1 MATRVRKTPA
11 VAPTEPPVDSAAVVT
26 TRRRATTSRT
36 AATRRVA
43 SSSRSQRILVGTDL
57 SPSDRPPVA
66 ETDDAATPQPDTSA
80 LLVKESGG
88 TDSAALAPVVGIPL
102 PDVRTAATVS
112 DSVPPEPTVA
122 TVSAA
127 AVVGTDAVVDSVDVA
142 SVARKLGELHQLLAE
157 GHERLSQEISK
168 SQSQTVRNVSGLA
181 HDVDRLM
188 TQIQG
193 LVVRVN
199 QTETMLSRIEA
210 TLVPLARGISATLLP
225 VKGIE
230 KPVSAETLE
239 RGLATALAPLL
250 AELIEMRAQRS
261 RDSSLAQVEQQ
272 ILLTE
277 LRRLRS
283 VALPSAERTTNPLL
297 AVGKVPRRSSSK

>member
-11 VAPTEPPVDSAAVVT
+11 VVPTEPPVDSAAVVT

-57 SPSDRPPVA
+57 SPIERAPVA
-66 ETDDAATPQPDTSA
+66 DADDSAIPQPDSPTPA
-80 LLVKESGG
+80 VKESG
-88 TDSAALAPVVGIPL
+88 L
-102 PDVRTAATVS
+102 PDS
-112 DSVPPEPTVA
+112 
-122 TVSAA
+122 A
-127 AVVGTDAVVDSVDVA
+127 AVVGTDAAVGTADVA
-142 SVARKLGELHQLLAE
+142 SVGRKISELQQLLAE
-157 GHERLSQEISK
+157 GQERLSQEISK

-188 TQIQG
+188 NQIQG

-230 KPVSAETLE
+230 KPVNAETLE

-261 RDSSLAQVEQQ
+261 RESSLAQVEQQ

-297 AVGKVPRRSSSK
+297 AVGKVPRRSSSR

>member
-11 VAPTEPPVDSAAVVT
+11 AAPIETPAETPVVVT

-43 SSSRSQRILVGTDL
+43 SSSRSQRIPIGADL
-57 SPSDRPPVA
+57 AAIDSPSAVEGDAPAVPVAPPVSEVA
-66 ETDDAATPQPDTSA
+66 
-80 LLVKESGG
+80 
-88 TDSAALAPVVGIPL
+88 APVEAPSIVVPVEPVPSAPVIPSATA
-102 PDVRTAATVS
+102 DV
-112 DSVPPEPTVA
+112 
-122 TVSAA
+122 
-127 AVVGTDAVVDSVDVA
+127 SVDLA
-142 SVARKLGELHQLLAE
+142 SVSQKVGELHRLLSE
-157 GHERLSQEISK
+157 GQDRLSLEISK
-168 SQSQTVRNVSGLA
+168 SQAQTVRNVSGLA

-188 TQIQG
+188 NQIQV
-193 LVVRVN
+193 LVTRVT
-199 QTETMLSRIEA
+199 QTESILSRIEA
-210 TLVPLARGISATLLP
+210 TLVPLVRGVSATLLP

-230 KPVSAETLE
+230 KPVNAESLE

-250 AELIEMRAQRS
+250 AELIEIRAQRS

-283 VALPSAERTTNPLL
+283 VALPAAERTTDPLSS
-297 AVGKVPRRSSSK
+297 VGKPSRRSSSR

>member
-11 VAPTEPPVDSAAVVT
+11 VTPTEPPVESAAVVT

-43 SSSRSQRILVGTDL
+43 SSSRSQRILVGADL
-57 SPSDRPPVA
+57 SPIERAPVA
-66 ETDDAATPQPDTSA
+66 DTEEAAIPQPESPIPA
-80 LLVKESGG
+80 VKESGPA
-88 TDSAALAPVVGIPL
+88 DSAASTSVVGLPL
-102 PDVRTAATVS
+102 PEGRNAAAVS
-112 DSVPPEPTVA
+112 GSVPLEPMVA
-122 TVSAA
+122 GVSPA
-127 AVVGTDAVVDSVDVA
+127 AVVGTEAVVGTVDVA
-142 SVARKLGELHQLLAE
+142 AVGRKISELHQLLAE
-157 GHERLSQEISK
+157 GQERLSQEISK

-193 LVVRVN
+193 LATRVN

-230 KPVSAETLE
+230 KPVNAETLE

-261 RDSSLAQVEQQ
+261 RESSLAQVEQQ

-283 VALPSAERTTNPLL
+283 VALPSAERTTNPLM
-297 AVGKVPRRSSSK
+297 AVGKVSRRSSSK

>member
-11 VAPTEPPVDSAAVVT
+11 AAPIETPAETPVVVT

-43 SSSRSQRILVGTDL
+43 SSSRSQRIPIGADL
-57 SPSDRPPVA
+57 AAIDSPPVV
-66 ETDDAATPQPDTSA
+66 EGDAPAVPVAPPVSEVA
-80 LLVKESGG
+80 
-88 TDSAALAPVVGIPL
+88 APVEAPSVVVPVEPVPSAPAIPSATA
-102 PDVRTAATVS
+102 DV
-112 DSVPPEPTVA
+112 
-122 TVSAA
+122 
-127 AVVGTDAVVDSVDVA
+127 SVDLA
-142 SVARKLGELHQLLAE
+142 SVSQKVGELHRLLSE
-157 GHERLSQEISK
+157 GQDRLSLEISK
-168 SQSQTVRNVSGLA
+168 SQAQTVRNVSGLA

-188 TQIQG
+188 NQIQV
-193 LVVRVN
+193 LVTHVT
-199 QTETMLSRIEA
+199 QTESILSRIEA
-210 TLVPLARGISATLLP
+210 TLVPLVRGVSATLLP

-230 KPVSAETLE
+230 KPVNAESLE

-250 AELIEMRAQRS
+250 AELIEIRAQRS

-283 VALPSAERTTNPLL
+283 VALPAAERTTDPLSS
-297 AVGKVPRRSSSK
+297 VGKPSRRSSSR